1 MAYARF
7 MKQLCNKIIDKI
19 ILSQTKLFLTSMYPI
34 NIIKKNRGYVMTKA
48 DLVEKIFEKIGLSK
62 KEAQEIIEILFET
75 MKQTFI
81 EGESVK
87 ISGFGTFNVRQKM
100 ARRGR
105 NPKTGDDLEITPRRV
120 ITFRASNQLK
130 ASMEKMNE

>member
-1 MAYARF
+1 
-7 MKQLCNKIIDKI
+7 
-19 ILSQTKLFLTSMYPI
+19 MYLI
-34 NIIKKNRGYVMTKA
+34 NIIKKNRGYGMTKA

-62 KEAQEIIEILFET
+62 KEAQEIIEILFDT

-100 ARRGR
+100 AAGKKSKDRRR
-105 NPKTGDDLEITPRRV
+105 P
-120 ITFRASNQLK
+120 
-130 ASMEKMNE
+130 

>member
-1 MAYARF
+1 
-7 MKQLCNKIIDKI
+7 
-19 ILSQTKLFLTSMYPI
+19 
-34 NIIKKNRGYVMTKA
+34 MTKA
-48 DLVEKIFEKIGLSK
+48 DLVEEIFERIGLSK
-62 KEAQEIIEILFET
+62 KEAQEIIEILFDT
-75 MKQTFI
+75 MKQTFV

-87 ISGFGTFNVRQKM
+87 LSGFGTFNVRQKK

-130 ASMEKMNE
+130 SALEKRDV

>member
-1 MAYARF
+1 
-7 MKQLCNKIIDKI
+7 
-19 ILSQTKLFLTSMYPI
+19 
-34 NIIKKNRGYVMTKA
+34 MTKA
-48 DLVEKIFEKIGLSK
+48 DLVDAVFGKVGLSK
-62 KEAQEIIEILFET
+62 IESQNIIEMIFET
-75 MKQTFI
+75 IKQTLV

-87 ISGFGTFNVRQKM
+87 VSGFGTFNVKKKN

-130 ASMEKMNE
+130 DNVEKVNA